1 MKRIHI
7 GLSVADIPG
16 SVAFYTRLFGAEPT
30 LVKEDYAKWQLEDPR
45 VNFSL
50 SRRSE
55 APGAY
60 HLGIQVETAAE
71 LADISDRLRAAG
83 EPLLDEGETT
93 CCYHRSDKAW
103 AVDPQRVR
111 WETFLTH
118 GETTVYGEDG
128 FPAGPASEAEERPVK
143 ARCCT

>member
-7 GLSVADIPG
+7 GLSVADLPA

-30 LVKEDYAKWQLEDPR
+30 LVRSDYAKWQLEDPR

-50 SRRSE
+50 SQRAE
-55 APGAY
+55 APGDY

-71 LADISDRLRAAG
+71 LADISERLRAAG
-83 EPLLDEGETT
+83 EELVAEGPAT
-93 CCYHRSDKAW
+93 CCYHHSDKAW
-103 AVDPQRVR
+103 VFDPQAVR

-118 GETTVYGEDG
+118 GEATVYGEDSLTPQSG
-128 FPAGPASEAEERPVK
+128 GDRPAASEA
-143 ARCCT
+143 CCK

>member
-7 GLSVADIPG
+7 GLSVADVPA

-30 LVKEDYAKWQLEDPR
+30 LVKDDYAKWQLEDPR
-45 VNFSL
+45 VNFSV
-50 SRRSE
+50 SKRCE
-55 APGAY
+55 QPGDY

-71 LADISDRLRAAG
+71 LADISDRLRQAG
-83 EPLLDEGETT
+83 ETLMAEGPAT

-103 AVDPQRVR
+103 VSDPQNVR

-118 GETTVYGEDG
+118 GEATVYGEDS
-128 FPAGPASEAEERPVK
+128 FTPQVAEAGRGRNAG
-143 ARCCT
+143 CCD